1 VARRRGSP
9 IRLSEG
15 DPSLDGCGAK
25 AGGKSRDR
33 TLFQIFVI
41 TEKEMQ
47 SGCFLDYSRA
57 KSYIQGVLSRS
68 IMFGNI
74 GFPELLIILAVAL
87 LIFGPKKLPEVG
99 KSIGRA
105 VREFRRTSD
114 EIKERI
120 EEEIRVDEFKE
131 IKDELKKDI
140 TEEIKD
146 EEGPKVS

>member
-1 VARRRGSP
+1 
-9 IRLSEG
+9 
-15 DPSLDGCGAK
+15 
-25 AGGKSRDR
+25 
-33 TLFQIFVI
+33 
-41 TEKEMQ
+41 
-47 SGCFLDYSRA
+47 
-57 KSYIQGVLSRS
+57 
-68 IMFGNI
+68 MFGNI
-74 GFPELLIILAVAL
+74 GFPELLIILAIAL

-131 IKDELKKDI
+131 IKNELKKDI

-146 EEGPKVS
+146 EEGPKIS